1 MSLLER
7 LNAPGPKRILTL
19 DGGGVRGA
27 ITLGYLQRL
36 ETILAAQSSKPDSFV
51 LSDYFDLI
59 GGTSTGSIL
68 AACIALGMKMSQLKV
83 DYFSVIDKIFGKK
96 YANWNVMPGKAAQKA
111 FNLLFSKADYDSRP
125 IEEALMTMFGDKTME
140 SSAFKSGLCIVTKRA
155 DTNSTWPILN
165 HPGGKYFDSDNGKNK
180 DILLWKAVRASAAAP
195 TYFIPQVID
204 VGGGTSSAA
213 FVDGGITMANNP
225 ALQTLI
231 VATLKGF
238 PFRWKLGADNL
249 MLVSIGT
256 GVSRIHKSVEEITAY
271 PEFKWASEIPEMLMQ
286 DASWHNQLILQW
298 LSDSPVPWKIN
309 GEIGDMAED
318 LIAPGEKGNGL
329 ISYLRYNTWLTK
341 EELDKLMSKRYTQEK
356 VDDFNMMDRAAN
368 CEDLYQIASV
378 AAEQQMLD
386 AHFPTHFSTTC
397 HAG

>member
-1 MSLLER
+1 MSLLDR
-7 LNAPGPKRILTL
+7 LNAPGPKRILAL

-36 ETILAAQSSKPDSFV
+36 EHILAAQSSNPDTFV
-51 LSDYFDLI
+51 LSDYFDLV

-68 AACIALGMKMSQLKV
+68 ASCIALGMKMDQLKV
-83 DYFSVIDKIFGKK
+83 DYFNVIDKIFGKK
-96 YANWNVMPGKAAQKA
+96 YANWNMVPGKAAQKM
-111 FNLLFSKADYDSRP
+111 FNVLFSRADYDSGP
-125 IEEALMTMFGDKTME
+125 IEQALMTMFGDKTMG
-140 SSAFKSGLCIVTKRA
+140 SDAFRSGLCIVTKRA

-165 HPGGKYFDSDNGKNK
+165 HPGGKYFDSDDGRNK

-213 FVDGGITMANNP
+213 FVDGGMTMANNP
-225 ALQTLI
+225 ALQTLM

-238 PFRWKLGADNL
+238 PFRWKMGADNL

-256 GVSRIHKSVEEITAY
+256 GVNKMRRSVEEITSY
-271 PEFKWASEIPEMLMQ
+271 QEFRWAAEIPDMLMQ

-298 LSDSPVPWKIN
+298 LSDSPVPWSIN
-309 GEIGDMAED
+309 GEVGDLAQD
-318 LIAPGEKGNGL
+318 LIAPGESGRGL

-341 EELDKLMSKRYTQEK
+341 AELDKLMSTSYTQER
-356 VDDFNMMDRAAN
+356 VDDFNAMDHAAN
-368 CEDLYQIASV
+368 CEDLYKIATV
-378 AAEQQMLD
+378 AAAKQMQEE
-386 AHFPTHFSTTC
+386 HFPNVFSV
-397 HAG
+397 